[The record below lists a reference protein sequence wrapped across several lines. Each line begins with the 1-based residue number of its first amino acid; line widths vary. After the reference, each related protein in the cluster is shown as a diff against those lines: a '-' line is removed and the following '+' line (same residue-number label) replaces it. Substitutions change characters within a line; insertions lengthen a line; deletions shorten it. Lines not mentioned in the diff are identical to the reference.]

1 MSLSILF
8 VLLSSIF
15 SSFSLRVSLS
25 IFSSWDFIF
34 SSFSSSSSFSGPGIS
49 SSSFIS
55 EFRGKLY
62 FSANFIML
70 TLSGSVEFDK
80 VYILLIGPFFSKNCC
95 KTLINTYKLGIIF
108 LFFFFFIFFIFF
120 YIIITYIIIIIY
132 FIFF

>member
-1 MSLSILF
+1 MPLSILL

-25 IFSSWDFIF
+25 IFSSLDFIF
-34 SSFSSSSSFSGPGIS
+34 SSFSSSSSSFSGPGIS

-62 FSANFIML
+62 FSANLIML

-95 KTLINTYKLGIIF
+95 KTLINTFFPFSISWVLSSFFSYF
-108 LFFFFFIFFIFF
+108 LFSLFFSI
-120 YIIITYIIIIIY
+120 
-132 FIFF
+132 